1 MPLNKITKKDFW
13 RAFFLFLLVAVTWLP
28 WGELKARTDGPF
40 LANIY
45 QLPAVARNESLT
57 QYVYLWED
65 PTRSARIKDARD
77 ALYRGDF
84 RPSFGNLNMG
94 FTGSAYW
101 FYVAL
106 QNDHKTTRDL
116 VLENDYPML
125 DNLDVYCQL
134 SNTRKNYLLGDHVS
148 RSSRP
153 VQARNYLIPLQLKPG
168 QVANCF
174 FRVVS
179 SSNVALPLT
188 VSDAY
193 PYIEVVHDTQWLLGA
208 FYGIAVGLL
217 FFSVVIFFALREPMY
232 LFYALHC
239 AGGILFNSGLD
250 GTGAPFWAS
259 IGMEDTGVLVSVCV
273 AQIGA
278 LYFALSF
285 LRIRQSH
292 PLVNRISHGVV
303 GLILLY
309 VLLMPFVDVHLIM
322 QVIVTSGMLFLLYM
336 LFLGLLRIK
345 DNYLPA
351 WIFLAGW
358 GPIILAAMLVVLTV
372 LGVLQDSAIS
382 IYSMKLAWCLEL
394 VVLSLGLGYSIRLL
408 KLNQQGS
415 EHQVLEA
422 RKESIDKTQFL
433 AKVSHEVRGPMS
445 GILGLAELLGKTPL
459 NPEQQRYVKAIR
471 NGSQALLEVTSDFL
485 DFSKIE
491 AGKMT
496 LNIGS
501 FNLRELVQDCA
512 AIYEMAA
519 RKKGLKLVCIFEIG
533 TPVVVEGDGGRVRQ
547 VLLNLISN
555 ALKYTEVGYIKIRI
569 GLTDQILDQ
578 QIVLKITVEDTGVG
592 IDQSD
597 IDLLFRD
604 YTQLHQ
610 PINSDAPSTGLGLA
624 ICRQLIELMGGEIAL
639 DSEPGR
645 GSSFWFTLPV
655 SIRDDYEYLD
665 HEEIYNLIAPVQSDI
680 EVPIEYSNRS
690 VPERFARMREA
701 HDSDT
706 VISDDLPQ
714 PAGIEPAPDEV
725 LHHAAGGD
733 GSMPQAIAANEHQLS
748 VDLRILVVEDNEIN
762 LKVIHGFLDKLGL
775 NPVTVNNG
783 LEAVQHITEGEAE
796 YDLILMDCE
805 MPIMDGY
812 TAALKIHQ
820 WQKQHH
826 KVQTPIIALSAHATD
841 VHRQRAHE
849 AGMALHIAK
858 PLTFEKFTD
867 AIDVVM
873 SE

>member
-1 MPLNKITKKDFW
+1 MYQQTRIQKDFW
-13 RAFFLFLLVAVTWLP
+13 RFFCFCLLSMVP
-28 WGELKARTDGPF
+28 WHTTGV
-40 LANIY
+40 LASASFAANVY
-45 QLPAVARNESLT
+45 QLPPIAQHESLT

-65 PTRSARIKDARD
+65 PGGKARLGDARQ
-77 ALYRGDF
+77 ALHRGEF
-84 RPSFGNLNMG
+84 EPSFGNLNKG
-94 FTGSAYW
+94 FTASALW
-101 FYVAL
+101 FYVVM
-106 QNDHKTTRDL
+106 QNGHDLTRDL
-116 VLENDYPML
+116 VLEVDYPML
-125 DNLDVYCQL
+125 DTLDVYCELGSRQ
-134 SNTRKNYLLGDHVS
+134 NNFLLGDHVTKS
-148 RSSRP
+148 ARP
-153 VQARNYLIPLQLKPG
+153 VQVRNFLVPLTLEPG
-168 QVANCF
+168 QTAACF

-179 SSNVALPLT
+179 SSNVVLPLT
-188 VSDAY
+188 VSDTH

-217 FFSVVIFFALREPMY
+217 FFSSVIFFALRENMY

-250 GTGAPFWAS
+250 GTASSLWAS
-259 IGMEDTGVLVSVCV
+259 LGMEDTGVLVSVCL

-285 LRIRQSH
+285 LRIRESH
-292 PLVNRISHGVV
+292 PLVNKVSHGVV
-303 GLILLY
+303 ALICLYALL
-309 VLLMPFVDVHLIM
+309 LPFVETRLIM
-322 QVIVTSGMLFLLYM
+322 EIIVFSGMLFLFYM

-345 DNYLPA
+345 DKYMPA

-372 LGVLQDSAIS
+372 LGLLQDSAIS

-394 VVLSLGLGYSIRLL
+394 VILSLGLGYSIRLM

-415 EHQVLEA
+415 EYQMLEA
-422 RKESIDKTQFL
+422 RRENIDKTRFL

-445 GILGLAELLGKTPL
+445 GILGLADLLGRTPL
-459 NPEQQRYVKAIR
+459 NTEQKRYVKAIR
-471 NGSQALLEVTSDFL
+471 NGSQALLEVTNDFL
-485 DFSKIE
+485 DYSKIE
-491 AGKMT
+491 AGKMR
-496 LNIGS
+496 LNIDA

-519 RKKGLKLVCIFEIG
+519 RKKGLKLVCIFEVG

-569 GLTDQILDQ
+569 GLTDQIRDQ

-592 IDQSD
+592 IDQKD

-610 PINSDAPSTGLGLA
+610 PVNTDSPSTGLGLS

-655 SIRDDYEYLD
+655 SIRDDYDYLD
-665 HEEIYNLIAPVQSDI
+665 HEEIYNLVSPVDNTVD
-680 EVPIEYSNRS
+680 VPIEYSGN
-690 VPERFARMREA
+690 ERLSPARDTEA
-701 HDSDT
+701 GKEDASAPA
-706 VISDDLPQ
+706 DD
-714 PAGIEPAPDEV
+714 D
-725 LHHAAGGD
+725 
-733 GSMPQAIAANEHQLS
+733 HQMS

-775 NPVTVNNG
+775 HPVTVNNG
-783 LEAVQHITEGEAE
+783 LEAVKHVTEGGAE

-812 TAALKIHQ
+812 TAATRIHA
-820 WQKQHH
+820 WQERQ
-826 KVQTPIIALSAHATD
+826 QIPLTPIVALSAHATD
-841 VHRQRAHE
+841 VHRQKARE

-858 PLTFEKFTD
+858 PLTFEKFTQ

-873 SE
+873 GE